1 MLNCLSKS
9 CAERR
14 MCPAGNSRIKGENY
28 MSVRVAICDDEYEIC
43 ASLEEMLTQMLQI
56 KGIDYEIEPFY
67 SGKSL
72 CDELKRQ
79 RYDLIFL
86 DIEMHE
92 TDGIETGKFIREEL
106 GDENVQIAYISS
118 KTVYAMELF
127 EFHPINFLKKP
138 LDYSKIEKVIDK
150 YFAITGQKNEFFEY
164 KKKTEFF
171 KIKMSEIMYF
181 ESRGR
186 KISVK
191 MVNGEDEFYG
201 SMDDIYSKVKS
212 NQFLYIHKS
221 VIVNYRKIKR
231 LSYEQ
236 IIMSDG
242 TIFPISQ
249 SRRPAIRQMC
259 LKIRKGER

>member
-1 MLNCLSKS
+1 
-9 CAERR
+9 
-14 MCPAGNSRIKGENY
+14 
-28 MSVRVAICDDEYEIC
+28 
-43 ASLEEMLTQMLQI
+43 
-56 KGIDYEIEPFY
+56 
-67 SGKSL
+67 
-72 CDELKRQ
+72 
-79 RYDLIFL
+79 
-86 DIEMHE
+86 
-92 TDGIETGKFIREEL
+92 
-106 GDENVQIAYISS
+106 
-118 KTVYAMELF
+118 MELF
-127 EFHPINFLKKP
+127 EFHPINFLTKP